1 MRSQLQAYATW
12 PSSLLFMRKSS
23 AKDWCIAY
31 HVLAWYQLSCKI
43 SHKADRLIDYKA
55 KIDCSDYANLCIWEQ
70 AKKKVED
77 LPYFITIDHKTLIPE
92 GLLPGREEF
101 CP

>member
-1 MRSQLQAYATW
+1 M
-12 PSSLLFMRKSS
+12 SLLGINSPAKS
-23 AKDWCIAY
+23 AIKLI
-31 HVLAWYQLSCKI
+31 
-43 SHKADRLIDYKA
+43 DRLIDYKA

-92 GLLPGREEF
+92 GLLPGREEC